1 MTCTS
6 IDDGIL
12 RAHLDDELAGTE
24 LAELSQHLASCA
36 ACHARFEKLSAET
49 AQTGDLLTT
58 LAAAGDVAAINPAV
72 AYSQFRSRFG
82 TSEERV
88 ASWISRLFAPRWRPA
103 WGLAAGAVVV
113 AVLIGVSPVRTWA
126 QRVLAMLRVQK
137 IQVVTIDP
145 TTLMSSNE
153 PDSRPYKLVNQFI
166 ADNVVVTMDPGKP
179 NLVPNLAKAAQ
190 LAGYPVRSIGSLGA
204 PQSIEVN
211 GETAFQM
218 TVDRDRVEML
228 LDEVG
233 RSDIRIPESANG
245 ALIAVHI
252 PKTVISMYGD
262 CPARHGHTISDTQSR
277 AEALAERKMERMARM
292 NNTNCTY
299 LIQAPGPT
307 VSVPPDLNMSEIA
320 EAALE
325 LAGMSPA
332 EAHSFCQTVDWSSTM
347 VVPIPRNTS
356 SYETVSVDGVQGTLI
371 TETLTQGNRYS
382 LLWIKNGVIH
392 SLAGHGNSSDALALA
407 ASLR

>member
-1 MTCTS
+1 MTCTN

-12 RAHLDDELAGTE
+12 RAHLDDELGGTE

-36 ACHARFEKLSAET
+36 NCRRRFEKLSAEK
-49 AQTGDLLTT
+49 AQTGGLLTT
-58 LAAAGDVAAINPAV
+58 LAPGGDVTAINPEV
-72 AYSQFRSRFG
+72 AYSRFRRQFGASD
-82 TSEERV
+82 ERETFL
-88 ASWISRLFAPRWRPA
+88 ISRLFAPRWRPA

-113 AVLIGVSPVRTWA
+113 AVLVGVSPVRTWA

-179 NLVPNLAKAAQ
+179 KPVPDSAKAAQ

-204 PQSIEVN
+204 PQRIEVN

-218 TVDRDRVEML
+218 TINRDRIEML

-245 ALIAVHI
+245 ALIAIHI

-262 CPARHGHTISDTQSR
+262 CPAPHGHTISDTQSR
-277 AEALAERKMERMARM
+277 TEALAERKMERMASM
-292 NNTNCTY
+292 YNTNCTY

-307 VSVPPDLNMSEIA
+307 VSMPPELKMPEIA

-325 LAGMSPA
+325 LAGMSPS

-347 VVPIPRNTS
+347 VVPIPRNTG
-356 SYETVSVDGVQGTLI
+356 SYETVSVDGVEGTLI
-371 TETLTQGNRYS
+371 TETLSQGSRYS

-392 SLAGHGNSSDALALA
+392 SLSGHGNSSDALALA

>member
-1 MTCTS
+1 MTC

-12 RAHLDDELAGTE
+12 RAHLDGELAGSE
-24 LAELSQHLASCA
+24 LAEVTEHLASCGD
-36 ACHARFEKLSAET
+36 CRARFEKL
-49 AQTGDLLTT
+49 
-58 LAAAGDVAAINPAV
+58 AAARVQTEEVLGMLAPVDNVAINPAM
-72 AYSQFRSRFG
+72 AYAQFTNQFSADR
-82 TSEERV
+82 ERET
-88 ASWISRLFAPRWRPA
+88 WIERLLAPRWRPV
-103 WGLAAGAVVV
+103 WGLAAV
-113 AVLIGVSPVRTWA
+113 ALIVSILVSVNPVRSWA

-145 TTLMSSNE
+145 TTLMSSSQL
-153 PDSRPYKLVNQFI
+153 DSRPYKLFNQFI

-179 NLVPNLAKAAQ
+179 DVVSNVTRAAQ
-190 LAGYPVRSIGSLGA
+190 LTGYPIRTIGSLGA
-204 PQSIEVN
+204 PHSVEVN

-218 TVDRDRVEML
+218 TINRDRVATL
-228 LDEVG
+228 LDEIG
-233 RSDIRIPESANG
+233 RSDINIPESANG

-262 CPARHGHTISDTQSR
+262 CPVRNRHVSSNPQSK
-277 AEALAERKMERMARM
+277 AEALAERKMERMA
-292 NNTNCTY
+292 NIKDTNCTY

-307 VSVPPDLNMSEIA
+307 VSVPPDLNMSDIA

-332 EAHSFCQTVDWSSTM
+332 EARSFCQTVDWSSTL
-347 VVPIPRNTS
+347 VVPIPRNSS
-356 SYETVSVDGVQGTLI
+356 SYETVTVDGVEGTLI
-371 TETLTQGNRYS
+371 TETLSQGNRYS

-392 SLAGHGNSSDALALA
+392 SLAGHGNSSDALSLA